1 MDQENCPQ
9 REVSGERAKAPA
21 PFITSLDRRNPV
33 SFIKIFAPVTAL
45 ALLATPAAA
54 ITVKNSSAGEITI
67 GIDMGDKEKVETV
80 AAGKSV
86 KFDCKGGCGVTGPWG
101 FSWMASG
108 DDEIETDGTA
118 LVTVMDEKAGK
129 AASDK

>member
-1 MDQENCPQ
+1 M
-9 REVSGERAKAPA
+9 
-21 PFITSLDRRNPV
+21 
-33 SFIKIFAPVTAL
+33 SFIKIFAAATAL
-45 ALLATPAAA
+45 ALLAVPAAA

-67 GIDMGDKEKVETV
+67 GIDTGDKEKIETI

-108 DDEIETDGTA
+108 DDEIDTNGTS

-129 AASDK
+129 AESNK